1 MCLSDRVKH
10 QWMAMLLFTPMV
22 WLEVPPSFAQSLFD
36 SPPTRVMI
44 HNPESTEGLRN
55 RTTITVVVPED
66 AGNSLREIVL
76 RQLPN
81 LDQWDWGRLEPRV
94 YLGDYSLRGKGTSG
108 LASAVVSE
116 SEDVLNIKLTPA
128 IQPGQTVNVVF
139 RGFNP
144 QSSIYQWSTELLAVG
159 EDPVRYVGPTLRLNV
174 YEQDPYR

>member
-1 MCLSDRVKH
+1 
-10 QWMAMLLFTPMV
+10 MLLLAPM
-22 WLEVPPSFAQSLFD
+22 LLLGALASRAQSLFVR
-36 SPPTRVMI
+36 PPTRVTI
-44 HNPESTEGLRN
+44 HNPESTEGWRN

-66 AGNSLREIVL
+66 AGNALRSIVL

-94 YLGDYSLRGKGTSG
+94 YLGDYSLHGKGSRG

-116 SEDVLNIKLTPA
+116 SEEVLSIQLTPA
-128 IQPGQTVNVVF
+128 VQPGQTVNVVF

-144 QSSIYQWSTELLAVG
+144 QASIYQWATELMADG
-159 EDPVRYVGPTLRLNV
+159 EDPIRYVGPTLRLNV